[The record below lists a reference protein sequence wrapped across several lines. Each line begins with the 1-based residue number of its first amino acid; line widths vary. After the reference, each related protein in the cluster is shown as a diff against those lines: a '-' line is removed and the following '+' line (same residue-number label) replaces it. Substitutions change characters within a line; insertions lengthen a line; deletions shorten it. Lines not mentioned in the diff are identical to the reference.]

1 MEFHKIVIHL
11 FLSNLNL
18 LPQIRVMENGNSQN
32 FAKVT
37 FSENASLD
45 LITGLIQKAMN
56 WRNIENK
63 YVRIFTIKGVE
74 IMDG

>member
-56 WRNIENK
+56 
-63 YVRIFTIKGVE
+63 
-74 IMDG
+74 